1 LVLATEIVVRLLL
14 TTGLEA
20 APVAAP
26 GAVLGAGLDAVY
38 PVPHAAAAKA
48 KAVDA
53 LR

>member
-1 LVLATEIVVRLLL
+1 VLATEIVVPLLFIP
-14 TTGLEA
+14 GLGA

-26 GAVLGAGLDAVY
+26 AAGLGVGLDAVY